1 MSSAGPSHPIGP
13 KNQEFSINIGSVKS
27 HRGFRLD
34 ADIK

>member
-1 MSSAGPSHPIGP
+1 MSSAGPIHAIGP
-13 KNQEFSINIGSVKS
+13 KNKEFSINIDSVKS